1 MELASHSDERYQ
13 GKLMKICPTC
23 RKSYADDNLNF
34 CLEDGSVLTIAA
46 NDPPPTVMMSQP
58 RPTDPASSFPTQSQ
72 GIQSSFG
79 AQPQYS
85 MQQPKKSKAWLWI
98 VGIVGILLLLCGGGF
113 AGLVLIGMN
122 AERNQANGNTT
133 YPGNSNGR
141 PTTSPSPGASPFSST
156 TNPPSGDVTPIDV
169 SMFVKEFSAFG
180 TTEMSGDELMMAAK
194 MKGYYYVLVATDD
207 YSTLNSSA
215 RITVRNPDNADSR
228 LGYGLIFHSDP
239 SPLTN
244 GFAFLIDAKKK
255 RYRVVQHSSSSEK
268 SVVPWKTSTA
278 IKDGSQENVLEIRDK
293 GDTIEFYINDQ
304 MVTTSKDTFTGTTGV
319 PGLYSGDG
327 VKIAF
332 KKMEIFK

>member
-1 MELASHSDERYQ
+1 MELASHSDECQQ

-34 CLEDGSVLTIAA
+34 CLEDGSVLTLAA
-46 NDPPPTVMMSQP
+46 NEPPPTVMMSQP
-58 RPTDPASSFPTQSQ
+58 RPTDPSSPFSPTNQQ
-72 GIQSSFG
+72 IQSSFG
-79 AQPQYS
+79 TQPQYS

-113 AGLVLIGMN
+113 VGLVLIGMN
-122 AERNQANGNTT
+122 ADRGQGNGNTT

-141 PTTSPSPGASPFSST
+141 TTTSPSPGASPFSST

-215 RITVRNPDNADSR
+215 RLTVRNPDNADTR

-255 RYRVVQHSSSSEK
+255 RYRVVQHSTSTEK
-268 SVVPWKTSTA
+268 AIVPWKNSSA
-278 IKDGSQENVLEIRDK
+278 IKDGTQENVLEIRDK
-293 GDTIEFYINDQ
+293 GDNIEFYINGE
-304 MVTTSKDTFTGTTGV
+304 MATTTKDTFTGTTGV

-327 VKIAF
+327 VKVGF
-332 KKMEIFK
+332 KKMEIWK

>member
-1 MELASHSDERYQ
+1 
-13 GKLMKICPTC
+13 MKICPTC

-34 CLEDGSVLTIAA
+34 CLEDGSVLTLAA

-58 RPTDPASSFPTQSQ
+58 RPTDPAAAFPTQNQGMQFGSQ
-72 GIQSSFG
+72 Q
-79 AQPQYS
+79 QYS
-85 MQQPKKSKAWLWI
+85 MQQPKKSKAWLWV

-122 AERNQANGNTT
+122 AERNQGNGNFTINNNT
-133 YPGNSNGR
+133 R
-141 PTTSPSPGASPFSST
+141 VTTSPSPGASPFSST
-156 TNPPSGDVTPIDV
+156 TTPPSGDVTPIDV

-215 RITVRNPDNADSR
+215 RVTVRNPDNADSR

-255 RYRVVQHSSSSEK
+255 RYRVVRHATSSEK
-268 SVVPWKTSTA
+268 AVVPWKTSTA
-278 IKDGSQENVLEIRDK
+278 IKDGTQENVVEIRDK
-293 GDTIEFYINDQ
+293 GDTIEFYINDT
-304 MVTTSKDTFTGTTGV
+304 MVTSTKDTFTGTTGV

-327 VKIAF
+327 VKIGF